1 MHRHGREV
9 LAHGID
15 ARVEGLDLGA
25 DDYLAKPFSLAELE
39 ARVRALLRRSQQ
51 RADNRL
57 TFGPLAF
64 DAASGVATLNE
75 TVLDLPR
82 RELRLLESLLLVE
95 AYFSA
100 QRAAERAYD
109 SQLEAAALTIAEAV
123 QWEAGQPVVEI
134 PSAALQI
141 LATRHQE
148 RVFYAVL
155 NANGQT
161 ISGNLNMAIP
171 SEWQRQAALQP
182 TWFSETH
189 RGTPWRLHG
198 RELDSAGWETQD
210 PVQIWVGHTMSGR
223 DALTETLFEHAVT
236 RFVIMVLVAGI
247 LMLLAMRV
255 ALAPMRRLR
264 HQLRQRDADDMRP
277 LETRVPEEMREMA
290 ETLDS
295 LFTRQREGR
304 EALLRFTA
312 DASHQLKT
320 PLAGLQTMSELAL
333 KSDSPDAWRQ
343 ALTEVHGSAG
353 RTSRLASQLLS
364 LARLRHAVEASATS
378 RIDAMALLHETTFD
392 WAQRD
397 VSQAHDI
404 GLAPLPAAPQ
414 YIQGEAWAL
423 RELLGNLIDNALR
436 YTPPGSV
443 ITLGAVCHAQTL
455 ELYIEDDGPGVSPE
469 TLEHL
474 HRPFERGGRQDTEGS
489 GLGLA
494 IVDSIVRRHEA
505 RMQVESAEK
514 CGLRVRLLF
523 PYLTRHEEG

>member
-1 MHRHGREV
+1 M
-9 LAHGID
+9 IQ
-15 ARVEGLDLGA
+15 VEGSLKARLAVWLVVTVSALG
-25 DDYLAKPFSLAELE
+25 
-39 ARVRALLRRSQQ
+39 V
-51 RADNRL
+51 
-57 TFGPLAF
+57 
-64 DAASGVATLNE
+64 
-75 TVLDLPR
+75 
-82 RELRLLESLLLVE
+82 LLLVE
-95 AYFSA
+95 AYFSS

-155 NANGQT
+155 DADGQA

-223 DALTETLFEHAVT
+223 DALTEALFEQAVT

-277 LETRVPEEMREMA
+277 LDTRVPEEMREMA

-295 LFTRQREGR
+295 LFTRQRESR
-304 EALLRFTA
+304 DALLRFTA

-320 PLAGLQTMSELAL
+320 PLAGLQATSELAL
-333 KSDSPDAWRQ
+333 QSEHPETWRQ
-343 ALTEVHGSAG
+343 ALADVHDSAG
-353 RTSRLASQLLS
+353 RTSRLAGQLLS
-364 LARLRHAVEASATS
+364 LARLRHAEEEGTATQL
-378 RIDAMALLHETTFD
+378 DAVSLLRETAFD

-397 VSQAHDI
+397 AAQGHDI
-404 GLAPLPAAPQ
+404 GLAALPESPQ
-414 YIQGEAWAL
+414 YICGEAWAL

-443 ITLGAVCHAQTL
+443 ITLGAVRHAQTL
-455 ELYIEDDGPGVSPE
+455 EWYIEDDGPGVSAE
-469 TLEHL
+469 VMARL

-494 IVDSIVRRHEA
+494 IVDSIVRRHAA

-514 CGLRVRLLF
+514 GGLRVRLLF
-523 PYLTRHEEG
+523 PCLTRHEEG